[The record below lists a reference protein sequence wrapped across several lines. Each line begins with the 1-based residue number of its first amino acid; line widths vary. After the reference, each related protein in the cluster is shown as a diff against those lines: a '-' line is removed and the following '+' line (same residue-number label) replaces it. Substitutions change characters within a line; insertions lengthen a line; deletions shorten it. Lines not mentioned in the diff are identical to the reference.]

1 MTTVIDVRNLV
12 AGYPG
17 VPVVR
22 GLTMHVDAGEVV
34 ALLGPNG
41 AGKTTTLLTLAGVLP
56 ALGGDLRVLGG
67 PVPLRKPHRLARRGL
82 ALVPEAR
89 GLFYQLT
96 VAENLRLGRHR
107 RSTTSVD
114 DVVELFP
121 ALGPL
126 MKRRCGLLSGGEQ
139 QMLAMAKAL
148 IADPSVLL
156 LDEMSLGLAPVI
168 VQRLLP
174 VIRRMATERG
184 IGVLLVEQ
192 HVQMSLDIA
201 DRGYVLRHG
210 ELVMSGRA
218 DELLARRDLLE
229 ESYLGEVGS
238 DGR

>member
-22 GLTMHVDAGEVV
+22 DLTMHVDAGEVV

-41 AGKTTTLLTLAGVLP
+41 AGKTTTLLTLSGVLP
-56 ALGGDLRVLGG
+56 ALRGELKVLGG
-67 PVPLRKPHRLARRGL
+67 SVPRGRPHRLARRGL

-107 RSTTSVD
+107 RSTTTVD
-114 DVVELFP
+114 DVAELFP
-121 ALGPL
+121 ALRPL

-139 QMLAMAKAL
+139 QMLGVAKAL
-148 IADPSVLL
+148 IADPAVLL
-156 LDEMSLGLAPVI
+156 LDELSLGLAPVI

-174 VIRRMATERG
+174 VIRRIATERG

-192 HVQMSLDIA
+192 HVEMSLAIA

-210 ELVMSGRA
+210 ELVMSGRGE
-218 DELLARRDLLE
+218 ELLSRRDLLE
-229 ESYLGEVGS
+229 DSYLGEAAA

>member
-1 MTTVIDVRNLV
+1 VTRVIGVRDLV

-22 GLTMHVDAGEVV
+22 GLTLHVDAGEVV

-56 ALGGDLRVLGG
+56 ALGGELEVLGG
-67 PVPLRKPHRLARRGL
+67 PVPQRRPHRLARRGM

-107 RSTTSVD
+107 RSTTTVD

-121 ALGPL
+121 ALRPL

-139 QMLAMAKAL
+139 QMLGMAKAL
-148 IADPSVLL
+148 IADPAVLL

-174 VIRRMATERG
+174 VIRRIATERG

-192 HVQMSLDIA
+192 HVEMSLAIA

-210 ELVMSGRA
+210 ELVMAGRGE
-218 DELLARRDLLE
+218 ELLSRRDLLE
-229 ESYLGEVGS
+229 ESYLGEVAA

>member
-1 MTTVIDVRNLV
+1 
-12 AGYPG
+12 
-17 VPVVR
+17 
-22 GLTMHVDAGEVV
+22 MHVDAGEVV

-41 AGKTTTLLTLAGVLP
+41 AGKTTTLLTVAGVLP
-56 ALGGDLRVLGG
+56 ALGGDLHVLGG
-67 PVPLRKPHRLARRGL
+67 SVPQRRPHRLARRGL

-96 VAENLRLGRHR
+96 VAENLRLGRQR
-107 RSTTSVD
+107 RSTTTVD

-139 QMLAMAKAL
+139 QMLGMAKAL
-148 IADPSVLL
+148 IADPAVLL

-174 VIRRMATERG
+174 VIRRIATERG

-192 HVQMSLDIA
+192 HVEMSLGIA
-201 DRGYVLRHG
+201 DRAYVLRHG
-210 ELVMSGRA
+210 ELVLSGSGE
-218 DELLARRDLLE
+218 ELLSRRDLLE
-229 ESYLGEVGS
+229 ASYLGEAAA